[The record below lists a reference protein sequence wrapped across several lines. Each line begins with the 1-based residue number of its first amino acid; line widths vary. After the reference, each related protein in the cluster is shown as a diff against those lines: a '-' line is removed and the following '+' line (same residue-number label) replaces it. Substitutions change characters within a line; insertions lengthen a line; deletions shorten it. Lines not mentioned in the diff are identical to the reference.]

1 MRLFPIRKARE
12 VRAPA
17 ASRHPDDAMADPK
30 RKLRVHADR
39 ADEERRVR
47 LLLAVVI
54 PIVLAAII
62 AGIVVPI
69 YYR

>member
-1 MRLFPIRKARE
+1 
-12 VRAPA
+12 
-17 ASRHPDDAMADPK
+17 MADPK